1 MPSSPTKSIDY
12 YRADIDGIRA
22 IAVLSV
28 IIFHINKSILPGG
41 FVGVDLFFVIS
52 GYLITLYILRDINLN
67 RFSIVEF
74 YRRRIKRIA
83 PVMLV
88 VVASVIA
95 VSLIIQR
102 PEDTR
107 EVAKTSVA
115 ALLSLS
121 NVYFWLFQDSSYFA
135 QASNEIPLLHLWSLG
150 VEEQFYIFWPIII
163 IGFYRVLRGK
173 HFVALFFIVAVM
185 SFALGQFLYPK
196 FPSWLSKPIPS
207 KR

>member
-1 MPSSPTKSIDY
+1 MRLPKDILSMQSSTTKALNH

-22 IAVLSV
+22 IAVLAV
-28 IIFHINKSILPGG
+28 IIFHINKNILPGG

-52 GYLITLYILRDINLN
+52 GYLITLHILRDLNLN
-67 RFSIVEF
+67 RFSIVKF
-74 YRRRIKRIA
+74 YQRRVKRIV

-88 VVASVIA
+88 VVAVVLV

-107 EVAKTSVA
+107 EVGMSSVA

-150 VEEQFYIFWPIII
+150 VEEQFYIFWPLILM
-163 IGFYRVLRGK
+163 GFYRVLRGR
-173 HFVALFFIVAVM
+173 HFVFLFNGTF
-185 SFALGQFLYPK
+185 LGGDNLFN
-196 FPSWLSKPIPS
+196 I
-207 KR
+207 